1 MATPPLNRER
11 LTYPIAQRD
20 AKQKFPGWE
29 TPLPGNLATLPF
41 RWACAY
47 CILPFSPMKFSLR
60 WLSRYIDLTVPVP
73 HMLNK
78 LTLAG
83 TEVEHVAVTGVES
96 PHIVIAQIL
105 SSAPHPNADRLSVC
119 QVNDGTGTRQIVCG
133 AKNYKVGDKVPLALP
148 GAKLPGDFTIKESKL
163 RGELSQGMLC
173 SAKELALAE
182 DAEGLFILPLDA
194 PVGKIFSEYQPGD
207 TLFDVEIT
215 SNRPDLLSYRGIARE
230 IAAIGAGRVRVI
242 PSPEVH
248 FPANLPAWTARLS
261 APELGPYYS
270 ATHLTHVKVGPSPA
284 WLQEAIASTGHRPI
298 NNVVDITNY
307 VLFETGQ
314 PLHAFDAAKLS
325 GRVIEV
331 RRASAG
337 EKLEALDDKTYAL
350 LPADLV
356 IADENGPVAI
366 AGVMGGKPT
375 GVTESTT
382 EIVLEAAWFLPATV
396 RRTSRR
402 LGLLSDSSYRYE
414 RRVDPGAL
422 IEARDRALALL
433 IELTGATISSA
444 SSVAG
449 GSPAPRGPITL
460 RAKRISSLL
469 GVEVPTETVEENL
482 TRLGCKKLSAVHD
495 HETPW
500 QPPTFRDDLARE
512 IDLIEEIARLHG
524 LDGVPSRVT
533 TGLHPETDADRAH
546 TRLLRLRQTLAVRG
560 WDECVTDALIERRFA
575 TGDTA
580 IELANPL
587 SELQT
592 HLRPALKTSLLQ
604 VAAKNLARGV
614 AQLRLFEVGRVYE
627 KRDQSTHEPL
637 RLGLVVAGLAQ
648 NAAWYQGERSA
659 DYFDLSGIVD
669 ILLQNANINVKDI
682 LESGQITVSELKIH
696 GIKVP
701 VFYAEIALDPW
712 LSQPPQPERYQPVPA
727 FPPVRRDLAVVLP
740 KAVPQAQIE
749 ETIRAA
755 KAPNLE
761 SVRLFDLF
769 RDPKGEKIPADQKS
783 LAYALTYRA
792 PDRTLTEREV
802 NDAHD
807 LVRKKLAS
815 ALACTFRE

>member
-1 MATPPLNRER
+1 
-11 LTYPIAQRD
+11 
-20 AKQKFPGWE
+20 
-29 TPLPGNLATLPF
+29 
-41 RWACAY
+41 
-47 CILPFSPMKFSLR
+47 MKFSLR
-60 WLSRYIDLTVPVP
+60 WLSHDIDLNVPVP
-73 HMLNK
+73 QMLDR

-83 TEVEHVAVTGVES
+83 AEVEHVAVIGVDS
-96 PHIVIAQIL
+96 PHIVVAQIL

-119 QVNDGTGTRQIVCG
+119 QVNDGAATRQIVCG

-148 GAKLPGDFTIKESKL
+148 GAKLPGGLVIKESKL

-173 SAKELALAE
+173 SARELALAD
-182 DAEGLFILPLDA
+182 DAEGLLILPPDA

-230 IAAIGAGRVRVI
+230 IAAIGAGTLKVLRTAAV
-242 PSPEVH
+242 SFPE
-248 FPANLPAWTARLS
+248 AKPAWTAQLS

-270 ATHLTHVKVGPSPA
+270 ATHLTNVKVGPSPA

-314 PLHAFDAAKLS
+314 PLHAFDAAKLA
-325 GRVIEV
+325 GCVIEV
-331 RRASAG
+331 RRANAG
-337 EKLEALDDKTYAL
+337 EKLEALDDKTYGL
-350 LPADLV
+350 FPDDLV
-356 IADENGPVAI
+356 IADERGPIAI

-375 GVTESTT
+375 GVTESTA

-396 RRTSRR
+396 RCTSRR
-402 LGLLSDSSYRYE
+402 LGLVSDSSYRYE

-422 IEARDRALALL
+422 LEARDRALALL
-433 IELTGATISSA
+433 IELTGATISSP

-449 GSPAPRGPITL
+449 APPAPRGPVTL
-460 RAKRISSLL
+460 RAKKVASLL
-469 GVEVPTETVEENL
+469 GIEVPTEIVDENL
-482 TRLGCKKLSAVHD
+482 TRLGCEKLSAAYD
-495 HETPW
+495 DETVW
-500 QPPTFRDDLARE
+500 QPPSFRDDLSRE

-546 TRLLRLRQTLAVRG
+546 NRLLRLRQTLAIRG

-575 TGDTA
+575 SGDMA
-580 IELANPL
+580 LEMANPL

-614 AQLRLFEVGRVYE
+614 AQLRLFEVGHIYE
-627 KRDQSTHEPL
+627 KRDKSTHEPL
-637 RLGLVVAGLAQ
+637 RLGLLVAGVAQ
-648 NAAWYQGERSA
+648 DAAWYQGERST
-659 DYFDLSGIVD
+659 DYFDLSGTVD
-669 ILLQNANINVKDI
+669 LLLKNANINVKDI
-682 LESGQITVSELKIH
+682 VELGLIASSDLKTH
-696 GIKVP
+696 SIKTP
-701 VFYAEIALDPW
+701 IFYAEIALDPW
-712 LSQPPQPERYQPVPA
+712 LARNPQPERCQPLPA
-727 FPPVRRDLAVVLP
+727 FPPVRRDLAIVLP
-740 KAVPQAQIE
+740 KSVPQAQVE

-755 KAPNLE
+755 TAPNLE

-769 RDPKGEKIPADQKS
+769 LDPKGEKIPADQKS

-792 PDRTLTEREV
+792 TDRTLTEREV

-815 ALACTFRE
+815 ALPCTFRE

>member
-1 MATPPLNRER
+1 
-11 LTYPIAQRD
+11 
-20 AKQKFPGWE
+20 
-29 TPLPGNLATLPF
+29 
-41 RWACAY
+41 
-47 CILPFSPMKFSLR
+47 MKFSLR
-60 WLSRYIDLTVPVP
+60 WLSHYIDLTVPVP
-73 HMLNK
+73 QMLDK

-83 TEVEHVAVTGVES
+83 TEVESVAVTGVAS
-96 PHIVIAQIL
+96 PHVVVAQIL
-105 SSAPHPNADRLSVC
+105 SSAQHPNADRLSVC
-119 QVNDGTGTRQIVCG
+119 QVNDGKGTRQIVCG

-148 GAKLPGDFTIKESKL
+148 GAKLPGDFVIKESKL

-182 DAEGLFILPLDA
+182 DAEGLLILPPEA
-194 PVGKIFSEYQPGD
+194 PIGKIFSEYQPGD
-207 TLFDVEIT
+207 TLFDVEVT

-230 IAAIGAGRVRVI
+230 IAAIGAGTRKAVKTPAI
-242 PSPEVH
+242 S
-248 FPANLPAWTARLS
+248 FPDTKPAWTARLS
-261 APELGPYYS
+261 APDLGPYYS
-270 ATHLTHVKVGPSPA
+270 ATHLTNVKVGPSPA

-314 PLHAFDAAKLS
+314 PLHAFDAGKLA

-331 RRASAG
+331 RHARAG
-337 EKLEALDDKTYAL
+337 EKIEALDDKTYEL
-350 LPADLV
+350 LPDDLV
-356 IADENGPVAI
+356 IADEKGPVAI
-366 AGVMGGKPT
+366 AGVMGGKPA
-375 GVTESTT
+375 GVTDSST
-382 EIVLEAAWFLPATV
+382 EIVLEAAWFQPATV

-402 LGLLSDSSYRYE
+402 LGLVSDSSYRYE
-414 RRVDPGAL
+414 RRVDPGSLLA
-422 IEARDRALALL
+422 ARDRALALL

-444 SSVAG
+444 SSVVGAP
-449 GSPAPRGPITL
+449 PAPRGPITL
-460 RAKRISSLL
+460 RSKKVTALL
-469 GVEVPTETVEENL
+469 GIEIPLDIIEKNL
-482 TRLGCKKLSAVHD
+482 TRLGCEKRSM
-495 HETPW
+495 TPNDGTVW

-546 TRLLRLRQTLAVRG
+546 ARLSRLRHTLAARG

-575 TGDTA
+575 TGDA
-580 IELANPL
+580 ALEMANPL

-627 KRDQSTHEPL
+627 KREQSTHEPL
-637 RLGLVVAGLAQ
+637 RLGLLVAGLGQ
-648 NAAWYQGERSA
+648 DAAWYQGERAA
-659 DYFDLSGIVD
+659 DYFDLSGAID
-669 ILLQNANINVKDI
+669 FLLKNVNINVKDI
-682 LESGQITVSELKIH
+682 LESGQIAQPELKIH
-696 GIKVP
+696 GIKIP
-701 VFYAEIALDPW
+701 VFYAEIALDTW
-712 LSQPPQPERYQPVPA
+712 LARTPQPERYKPVPA
-727 FPPVRRDLAVVLP
+727 FPPVRRDLAIVLP
-740 KAVPQAQIE
+740 KSVPQAQVE

-792 PDRTLTEREV
+792 SDRTLTEREV
-802 NDAHD
+802 NEAHD

-815 ALACTFRE
+815 TLGCTFRE

>member
-1 MATPPLNRER
+1 
-11 LTYPIAQRD
+11 
-20 AKQKFPGWE
+20 
-29 TPLPGNLATLPF
+29 
-41 RWACAY
+41 
-47 CILPFSPMKFSLR
+47 MKFSLR
-60 WLSRYIDLTVPVP
+60 WLSHYLDLTVPVSQ
-73 HMLNK
+73 MLDK

-83 TEVEHVAVTGVES
+83 TEVERVTVTGVES
-96 PHIVIAQIL
+96 PHVVVAQIL

-119 QVNDGTGTRQIVCG
+119 QVDDGMGTRQIVCG

-148 GAKLPGDFTIKESKL
+148 GAKLPGGLVIKESKL

-182 DAEGLFILPLDA
+182 DAEGLLILLPDA

-207 TLFDVEIT
+207 TRFEVEVT

-230 IAAIGAGRVRVI
+230 IAAIGAGTLKVLHPPAI
-242 PSPEVH
+242 H
-248 FPANLPAWTARLS
+248 FPTNPPAWTARLS

-284 WLQEAIASTGHRPI
+284 WLQEALAATGHRPI

-314 PLHAFDAAKLS
+314 PLHAFDAGKLA

-331 RRASAG
+331 RRARAG
-337 EKLEALDDKTYAL
+337 EKIEALDDQTYEL
-350 LPADLV
+350 LADDLV
-356 IADENGPVAI
+356 IADESGPVAI

-375 GVTESTT
+375 GVTDATT
-382 EIVLEAAWFLPATV
+382 EIVLEAAWFLPASV

-402 LGLLSDSSYRYE
+402 LGLVSDSSYRYE

-422 IEARDRALALL
+422 LAVRDRALALL

-444 SSVAG
+444 SSVVG
-449 GSPAPRGPITL
+449 GPPPARGPITL
-460 RAKRISSLL
+460 RAKKIAGVL
-469 GVEVPTETVEENL
+469 GMEVHTDGVEENL
-482 TRLGCKKLSAVHD
+482 TRLGCEKRSATHD
-495 HETPW
+495 TESVW
-500 QPPTFRDDLARE
+500 QPPTFRDDLSRE

-524 LDGVPSRVT
+524 LDGVPARLV

-546 TRLLRLRQTLAVRG
+546 ARLLHLRHVLAVRG

-575 TGDTA
+575 TGDATL
-580 IELANPL
+580 EMANPL

-637 RLGLVVAGLAQ
+637 RLGLLVAGLVQ
-648 NAAWYQGERSA
+648 EAAWYQGERTA
-659 DYFDLSGIVD
+659 DYFELSGTVE
-669 ILLQNANINVKDI
+669 LLLKNANINVKDI
-682 LESGQITVSELKIH
+682 LESGQISLSELKIH

-701 VFYAEIALDPW
+701 VFYAEIVLDAW
-712 LSQPPQPERYQPVPA
+712 LNSTSPPERYQPVPA

-740 KAVPQAQIE
+740 KAVPAEKVE
-749 ETIRAA
+749 ETIRATA
-755 KAPNLE
+755 APNLE

-815 ALACTFRE
+815 DLACTFRE

>member
-1 MATPPLNRER
+1 
-11 LTYPIAQRD
+11 
-20 AKQKFPGWE
+20 
-29 TPLPGNLATLPF
+29 
-41 RWACAY
+41 
-47 CILPFSPMKFSLR
+47 MKFSLH

-73 HMLNK
+73 QMLER

-83 TEVEHVAVTGVES
+83 TEVEQVSVTGVES
-96 PHIVIAQIL
+96 PHIVVAQIL

-148 GAKLPGDFTIKESKL
+148 GAKLSGGFAIKESKL

-182 DAEGLFILPLDA
+182 DAEGLLILPIDA

-207 TLFDVEIT
+207 TLFEVEIT

-230 IAAIGAGRVRVI
+230 IATIGAGKLRAI
-242 PSPEVH
+242 PSPAIH
-248 FPANLPAWTARLS
+248 FPATAPTWTARLS

-270 ATHLTHVKVGPSPA
+270 ATHLTGVKVGPSPA

-314 PLHAFDAAKLS
+314 PLHAFDAGKLA

-331 RRASAG
+331 RRARAG
-337 EKLEALDDKTYAL
+337 EKLEALDDKIYAL
-350 LPADLV
+350 LPDDLV
-356 IADENGPVAI
+356 IADDCGPVAI

-375 GVTESTT
+375 GVTDTTT
-382 EIVLEAAWFLPATV
+382 EIVLETAWFLPATV

-402 LGLLSDSSYRYE
+402 LGLISDSSYRYE
-414 RRVDPGAL
+414 RRVDSGAL
-422 IEARDRALALL
+422 LAARDRALALL
-433 IELTGATISSA
+433 IELTGATISST

-449 GSPAPRGPITL
+449 APPVGRGPITL
-460 RAKRISSLL
+460 RTKKITGLL
-469 GVEVPTETVEENL
+469 GVEVPTEIVDENL
-482 TRLGCKKLSAVHD
+482 TRLGCEKLSATND
-495 HETPW
+495 HETVW
-500 QPPTFRDDLARE
+500 QPPTFRDDLHRE
-512 IDLIEEIARLHG
+512 VDLIEEIARLHG

-533 TGLHPETDADRAH
+533 TGLHPETEADRAH
-546 TRLLRLRQTLAVRG
+546 SRLLRLRQTLAVRG

-575 TGDTA
+575 TVETA
-580 IELANPL
+580 LEMANPL

-627 KRDQSTHEPL
+627 KRNQSTHEPL
-637 RLGLVVAGLAQ
+637 RLGLLVAGLAQ
-648 NAAWYQGERSA
+648 DAAWYQGERSA
-659 DYFDLSGIVD
+659 DYFDLSGILT
-669 ILLQNANINVKDI
+669 LLLKNANINDKDI
-682 LESGQITVSELKIH
+682 IESCQITASELKVH

-701 VFYAEIALDPW
+701 VFYAEIALDAW
-712 LSQPPQPERYQPVPA
+712 LSGTPQPERYQPVPA
-727 FPPVRRDLAVVLP
+727 FPPVRRDLAIVLP
-740 KAVPQAQIE
+740 KSVPQAQVE
-749 ETIRAA
+749 EAIHSA
-755 KAPNLE
+755 KAPHLE

-769 RDPKGEKIPADQKS
+769 RDPKGEKIPADHKS

-807 LVRKKLAS
+807 LVRQKLAS

>member
-1 MATPPLNRER
+1 
-11 LTYPIAQRD
+11 
-20 AKQKFPGWE
+20 
-29 TPLPGNLATLPF
+29 
-41 RWACAY
+41 
-47 CILPFSPMKFSLR
+47 MKFSLR
-60 WLSRYIDLTVPVP
+60 WLGHYIDLSVPAP
-73 HMLNK
+73 QMLDR

-83 TEVEHVAVTGVES
+83 TEVEHVAVTGVDS
-96 PHIVIAQIL
+96 PHIVVAQIL

-119 QVNDGTGTRQIVCG
+119 QVNDGTATRQIVCG

-148 GAKLPGDFTIKESKL
+148 GAKLPGGLVIKESKL

-182 DAEGLFILPLDA
+182 DAEGLLILPPNA

-207 TLFDVEIT
+207 TLFEVEIT
-215 SNRPDLLSYRGIARE
+215 SNRPDLLSYRGLARE
-230 IAAIGAGRVRVI
+230 IAAIGAGTLKLVLTPAI
-242 PSPEVH
+242 S
-248 FPANLPAWTARLS
+248 FPATTPAWTARLS

-284 WLQEAIASTGHRPI
+284 WLEEAIASTGHKPI

-314 PLHAFDAAKLS
+314 PLHAFDAAKLA
-325 GRVIEV
+325 GRVIDV
-331 RRASAG
+331 RRATAG

-350 LPADLV
+350 QPDDLV
-356 IADENGPVAI
+356 IADESGPVAI

-375 GVTESTT
+375 GVIDSTT

-402 LGLLSDSSYRYE
+402 LGLVSDSSYRYE

-422 IEARDRALALL
+422 LAARDRALALL

-444 SSVAG
+444 SSVVG
-449 GSPAPRGPITL
+449 GPPALRGPITL
-460 RAKRISSLL
+460 RAQRIASLL
-469 GVEVPTETVEENL
+469 GVEILTETIEDNL
-482 TRLGCKKLSAVHD
+482 ARLGCEKRSAD
-495 HETPW
+495 HPDESIW
-500 QPPTFRDDLARE
+500 QTPTFRDDLSRE
-512 IDLIEEIARLHG
+512 VDLIEEIARLHG

-533 TGLHPETDADRAH
+533 TGLHPETAADRAH
-546 TRLLRLRQTLAVRG
+546 SRLLRLRQTLAVRG

-575 TGDTA
+575 TVETA
-580 IELANPL
+580 LEMANPL

-637 RLGLVVAGLAQ
+637 RLGLLVAGLAKD
-648 NAAWYQGERSA
+648 AAWYQGERA
-659 DYFDLSGIVD
+659 TDYFDLSGTIAF
-669 ILLQNANINVKDI
+669 LLKNASINDKDV
-682 LESGQITVSELKIH
+682 LESGQIAAAELKIH
-696 GIKVP
+696 GIKTP
-701 VFYAEIALDPW
+701 VYYAEIALDAW
-712 LSQPPQPERYQPVPA
+712 LARAPQPERYQPVPA
-727 FPPVRRDLAVVLP
+727 FPPIRRDLAIVLP
-740 KAVPQAQIE
+740 KAVPAAQVE
-749 ETIRAA
+749 AAIRAA
-755 KAPNLE
+755 KAANLE
-761 SVRLFDLF
+761 SVHLFDLF

-783 LAYALTYRA
+783 LAYAFTYRA
-792 PDRTLTEREV
+792 ADRTLTEREV

-807 LVRKKLAS
+807 LVRKKLVAD
-815 ALACTFRE
+815 LACTFRE